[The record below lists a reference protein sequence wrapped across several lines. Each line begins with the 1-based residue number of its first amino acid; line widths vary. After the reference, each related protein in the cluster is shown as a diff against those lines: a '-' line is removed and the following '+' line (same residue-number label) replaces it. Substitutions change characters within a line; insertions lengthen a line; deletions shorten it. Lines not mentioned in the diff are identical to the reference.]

1 MAKLFKSSLP
11 KVISKAN
18 RDIST
23 IIENDIANESLI
35 LKNLVDQVL
44 AANMEVKKKNNQ
56 RITETKRKLQELDI
70 EIDELNK
77 SIDLVDRETVIEQ
90 LNQMI
95 DAENKIFKARH
106 EIRFFENE
114 EIPTRLDNLNRI
126 YKQLDTSI
134 DQIGDIEAPF
144 VDILEENNELLFTK
158 QLEVTTEIVHYIRAL
173 NLDKRLFLK
182 TTQEGFEEIY
192 VKINNLELQF
202 FDFIKQEIAQFTLL
216 SDSSETVFTN
226 QNNDDELSKKIN
238 EDHTKKVANITEAI
252 SIINNDY
259 TEAQQSII
267 DKYTQ
272 YENVIREKYNM
283 QNEKELVQEKLDL
296 EKKEEELQKIKLLI
310 IDAEKKENIKKVQKL
325 IKEYDRVEKTKE
337 STVTDQTDKLLQTET
352 KKSKD
357 KAIRQLEQLEIKLA
371 TDLNKQELELELER
385 INFEESKI
393 LFKIKTDFIGLQSDA
408 GLNKKKMESLALFLN
423 EEQMVIKE
431 LYNLKLNLRLQELE
445 VMKQN
450 ELLDNSLTEE
460 YRTLLLALKD
470 IEFKRRK
477 ALLDN
482 SDHHERIKVEQN
494 FHVQKTILDLKLN
507 KELSDIDKLI
517 LKKQNESLIKIE
529 KLKEEANSEVIFQE
543 SLIKIAKKERELQLV
558 KVNSLYENERSL
570 AEEQVERIGLGVQ
583 VNDTF
588 VKTTLE
594 NQLLFATQ
602 QIKCADSEF
611 DIRVESVSLT
621 KDQELAYATKKIDY
635 YRQKY
640 EYEKSKIIKERDDK
654 LEDLNF
660 KLLLFTEKK
669 DNEELQEKVNELMAT
684 YQVLVDEIEEKESM
698 DEEIIRYEKVIDA
711 TESRAAQ
718 AINEAIALKEQTK
731 TAFETLYEQTKSK
744 YDQIKETNRTEET
757 VGIMP
762 LLNSSAVSSADTR
775 LKQAIMEADDLYKE
789 RIVGPESTINERK
802 SFLLEMTNDKDIT
815 EFCDT
820 QKNIKKEKIDNHKV
834 QIEALEQERNNNLE
848 NLSKVVPLDA
858 LLEEEIERVNT
869 LTPYRTNE
877 VITSDYTVVIANERS
892 YISNQVKTFDIYKAE
907 TLKKHVRISK
917 EIAKELKSAIGPY
930 KKYIRSASR
939 GLNQEK
945 REIIRKNKRILKKA
959 QTEALEDY
967 ECPIK

>member
-11 KVISKAN
+11 KVISRAN

-44 AANMEVKKKNNQ
+44 AANIEVKKKNNK
-56 RITETKRKLQELDI
+56 RITETKRKLLELDI

-114 EIPTRLDNLNRI
+114 EAPTRLDNLNRI

-134 DQIGDIEAPF
+134 DKISEIEAPF
-144 VDILEENNELLFTK
+144 VDVLEENNELLFDK
-158 QLEVTTEIVHYIRAL
+158 QLDITNEILQYITAL
-173 NLDKRLFLK
+173 NDHKRTFIK
-182 TTQEGFEEIY
+182 TSKEGFEELY
-192 VKINNLELQF
+192 VRIDNIEMQF
-202 FDFIKQEIAQFTLL
+202 FDFIKQEVSQFSLL
-216 SDSSETVFTN
+216 SESTESIFSSED
-226 QNNDDELSKKIN
+226 NDDELTKKIN
-238 EDHTKKVANITEAI
+238 EDHIIKVDSINEAI
-252 SIINNDY
+252 NQIKVTY
-259 TEAQQSII
+259 KETHQSTI
-267 DKYTQ
+267 DQYQQ
-272 YENVIREKYNM
+272 YEDGVKEKYHL
-283 QNEKELVQEKLDL
+283 QNQNGLLKEQEDL
-296 EKKEEELQKIKLLI
+296 EKKEDELQKIKLLI
-310 IDAEKKENIKKVQKL
+310 IDAEKKEDFKKVQKL
-325 IKEYDRVEKTKE
+325 LKEYDKVER
-337 STVTDQTDKLLQTET
+337 T
-352 KKSKD
+352 KKSKVTD
-357 KAIRQLEQLEIKLA
+357 ETDKLFQTEIKKPKIKAIKQLEQLEIKQA

-393 LFKIKTDFIGLQSDA
+393 LFKIKTDFLGLQTDMD
-408 GLNKKKMESLALFLN
+408 LNARKIGALELFLN
-423 EEQMVIKE
+423 EKQAVVIE
-431 LYNLKLNLRLQELE
+431 LYKYKLDLRLQEIE
-445 VMKQN
+445 VMKHN
-450 ELLDNSLTEE
+450 ELLDNSLTVE
-460 YRTLLLALKD
+460 YRALLLSLKE
-470 IEFKRRK
+470 IEFKRSK
-477 ALLDN
+477 ALLNN
-482 SDHHERIKVEQN
+482 SNHHERIKIEQN
-494 FHVQKTILDLKLN
+494 YHVQKTIVDLKLN

-529 KLKEEANSEVIFQE
+529 KLKEEANSEMIYQE

-570 AEEQVERIGLGVQ
+570 AEEQVQRIGLGVH

-611 DIRVESVSLT
+611 DIRIESISLT
-621 KDQELAYATKKIDY
+621 KDQELMYAQKKIDY

-640 EYEKSKIIKERDDK
+640 DYEKSKIVKERDDK

-669 DNEELQEKVNELMAT
+669 DNEELQEQVNNLVAK
-684 YQVLVDEIEEKESM
+684 YQVLVDEIAEKEAQ

-711 TESRAAQ
+711 TEARATQ
-718 AINEAIALKEQTK
+718 AIDEAVALKEQTQ
-731 TAFETLYEQTKSK
+731 TAFESLYFQTKTK

-762 LLNSSAVSSADTR
+762 LLNGTAVSSADSR
-775 LKQAIMEADDLYKE
+775 LKQAISEADELFRE
-789 RIVGPESTINERK
+789 RILGPETTINERK
-802 SFLLEMTNDKDIT
+802 SFLLEMTSEKDIT

-820 QKNIKKEKIDNHKV
+820 QKGIKKEKIENHKV
-834 QIEALEQERNNNLE
+834 QLDALELDRNTNLE
-848 NLSKVVPLDA
+848 NLSKETSLDIQ
-858 LLEEEIERVNT
+858 LEVEIDHVKN
-869 LTPYRTNE
+869 LTPYR
-877 VITSDYTVVIANERS
+877 SDEEIKKEYGNVIANEND
-892 YISNQVKTFDIYKAE
+892 YISNQINSFNSYKVE
-907 TLKKHVRISK
+907 S
-917 EIAKELKSAIGPY
+917 LKSHQDILKLINKDLKAALAPY

-945 REIIRKNKRILKKA
+945 RELIRKNKRVLKKA
-959 QTEALEDY
+959 QSEVLDDY
-967 ECPIK
+967 ESPIE